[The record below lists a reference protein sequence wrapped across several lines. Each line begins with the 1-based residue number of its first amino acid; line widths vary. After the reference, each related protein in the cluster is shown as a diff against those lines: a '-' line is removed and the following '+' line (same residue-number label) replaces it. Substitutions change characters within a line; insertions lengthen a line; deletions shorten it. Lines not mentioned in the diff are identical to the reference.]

1 MQSVAE
7 PTRIVHGTLRDTDAN
22 AFAVVRDEAFYIRSF
37 LDHHRRIGVEQFLVL
52 DDRSS
57 DGTRELLAAQPD
69 VVVLDSPYRYGELIT
84 LHGPGGERRL
94 RAGIAFKTLVPQKYL
109 RGRYAVCL
117 DADEYLVLPQGVAT
131 FGGLVDVLR
140 RNDVSS
146 VPASLVDFF
155 PATVAEMELPRDFPT
170 AASMLAAHPWFDAVP
185 LVGLTSAEAALV
197 RLNEN
202 ASARLFRKHRVKAVP
217 EGMRAAPRWLN
228 RLLPYKYP
236 VTTVSKMP
244 IVRWDPHVEYLNS
257 HRTNVPPS
265 DKVLVGLAHLKF
277 THDLARRVAYA
288 LESKAYVRGSRKY
301 QWYEELLDSM
311 RKRDPSFLGPQSR
324 QFRTPADFAAAKLT
338 SLALS

>member
-1 MQSVAE
+1 MTDPIE
-7 PTRIVHGTLRDTDAN
+7 PLRIIHGTLRDTDAN

-37 LDHHRRIGVEQFLVL
+37 LDHHRGIGIEQFLIV

-69 VVVLDSPYRYGELIT
+69 VVVLDSPHRYGEVIA

-94 RAGIAFKTLVPQKYL
+94 RAGIAFKTLVPQRYL
-109 RGRYAVCL
+109 RGRYAACL

-131 FGGLVDVLR
+131 FGALVEILG

-155 PATVAEMELPRDFPT
+155 PATVAAMELPCEFPT
-170 AASMLAAHPWFDAVP
+170 AETMLAAHPWFDAVP
-185 LVGLTSAEAALV
+185 LVGLTSADAALV
-197 RLNEN
+197 KLNEN
-202 ASARLFRKHRVKAVP
+202 ASARLFRKHGVKAVP
-217 EGMRAAPRWLN
+217 ERMRAAPRWLN
-228 RLLPYKYP
+228 RLMPYKYP

-244 IVRWDPHVEYLNS
+244 IVRWDPHVEYLDS

-277 THDLARRVAYA
+277 TYDLARRVAYA

-311 RKRDPSFLGPQSR
+311 RKRDPSFLGPRSR
-324 QFRTPADFAAAKLT
+324 QYRTPADFAAAKLT
-338 SLALS
+338 SLDLS